1 MPVMILGFFKV
12 VGVDDLPFCVVETFE
27 YEHSKFSVWG
37 TKWKKCM
44 GSNGPQIQV
53 VSCDS
58 LVSPCLMI
66 PWNKDQSYYEHIW
79 DRNFWADECFK
90 C

>member
-37 TKWKKCM
+37 TKWKKSM
-44 GSNGPQIQV
+44 GSNGPQIQ
-53 VSCDS
+53 
-58 LVSPCLMI
+58 LVS
-66 PWNKDQSYYEHIW
+66 
-79 DRNFWADECFK
+79 
-90 C
+90 